1 MLTEK
6 IREFYSDKIEHTN
19 TELYNYLDAQTE
31 EERHN
36 VRGLQQTLKRQ
47 GFLINTKTSTW
58 MINPEY

>member
-19 TELYNYLDAQTE
+19 TELYDYLDAQTE

-36 VRGLQQTLKRQ
+36 IRGLQQTLKRQ
-47 GFLINTKTSTW
+47 EFLINTNHSTW
-58 MINPEY
+58 MMNPEY